1 MTPMAARA
9 RGPSDLAVVRRE
21 RGACALAAIAAL
33 LLSLSGCAEFYRWP
47 DRMNRP
53 RPTARTEARY
63 EVPAEGQYIV
73 KPGDTMYSIAFRY
86 QLDFRD
92 LAVWNDI
99 GGDYLIK
106 PGQAIRLT
114 PPPIGEGTVASSS
127 IRTQPLDR
135 TGPATPPP
143 PRPAPRPA
151 PIDMPRM
158 ASSNWRWPTTGA
170 IVKPFGDDNAKGV
183 DIGGKLGQPVVAAAP
198 GKVVYSGAALKGYG
212 ELIIIKHD
220 EVHLSAYGYNRKRLV
235 SEGTVVTAGQPIA
248 ELGLGPEQKP
258 ILHFEIR
265 QRGKPVDP
273 KQFLPPA

>member
-1 MTPMAARA
+1 MKPMAAQEA
-9 RGPSDLAVVRRE
+9 RTERPAGVCRE
-21 RGACALAAIAAL
+21 RRPRLLVTIALSVLAL
-33 LLSLSGCAEFYRWP
+33 HGCAEFYRWP
-47 DRMNRP
+47 DRMNRL
-53 RPTARTEARY
+53 RPVARHVEA
-63 EVPAEGQYIV
+63 PEGNYVV
-73 KPGDTMYSIAFRY
+73 KEGDTMYSIAFRY

-106 PGQAIRLT
+106 PGQVIRLA

-127 IRTQPLDR
+127 IRTHPLDR

-143 PRPAPRPA
+143 ARPAPQPA
-151 PIDMPRM
+151 PVDMPRM
-158 ASSNWRWPTTGA
+158 ASSTWRWPTAGA
-170 IVKPFGDDNAKGV
+170 VVKPFGEDNAKGV
-183 DIGGKLGQPVVAAAP
+183 DIGGTLGQPVVAAAP
-198 GKVVYSGAALKGYG
+198 GKVVYSGTALKGYG

-235 SEGTVVTAGQPIA
+235 AEGTVVAAGQPIA

-265 QRGKPVDP
+265 RRGKPVDP
-273 KQFLPPA
+273 KQILPPA